1 MMIKTPST
9 LSTRPAG
16 AFAAQSRVL
25 KCSRRLTVLAALKQG
40 DKAPEFEL
48 KNQVNAT
55 LDS

>member
-1 MMIKTPST
+1 MIKTPST
-9 LSTRPAG
+9 FSTRPAG
-16 AFAAQSRVL
+16 AFVAQSRVL

-55 LDS
+55 LDF